1 MMPFSSKKTY
11 YQQSGLSLIEIV
23 VAMLIG
29 TFLMGGAIATLIS
42 IKQTYR
48 IQENLSRIQEGGW
61 LAIELIGRD
70 IRMTGYWGC
79 LKPGTGDLD
88 GDQASL
94 ILKAAF
100 VVIMPAV
107 NCGDSVNKSS
117 SYYLDKTSTVVYTIN
132 NNVLRRQTNSINNDI
147 VEGVEDMVFLYGMD
161 TDADSA
167 PNYYVPYYSGLDFE
181 KVVSINVSVLLSSM
195 DDNLTDKVIPY
206 NFNGVRKSDRRL
218 RRVYSST
225 FMLRNRH
232 S

>member
-1 MMPFSSKKTY
+1 MMPFSSMKIS
-11 YQQSGLSLIEIV
+11 YQQRGLSLIEIM

-29 TFLMGGAIATLIS
+29 TFLLGGAIATFIN

-48 IQENLSRIQEGGW
+48 IQENLSRIQEAGW

-79 LKPGTGDLD
+79 LKPSTGDLY
-88 GDQASL
+88 GDEVRL

-100 VVIMPAV
+100 VVLMPTA
-107 NCGDSVNKSS
+107 NCEDSVNKST

-132 NNVLRRQTNSINNDI
+132 NGVLRRETNNINNDI
-147 VEGVEDMVFLYGMD
+147 VEGVEDMVFQYGID

-167 PNYYVPYYSGLDFE
+167 PNYYMPYYSGVDFE
-181 KVVSINVSVLLSSM
+181 KVVSIKVSMLLSSM

-206 NFNGVRKSDRRL
+206 HFNGASKSDRRL